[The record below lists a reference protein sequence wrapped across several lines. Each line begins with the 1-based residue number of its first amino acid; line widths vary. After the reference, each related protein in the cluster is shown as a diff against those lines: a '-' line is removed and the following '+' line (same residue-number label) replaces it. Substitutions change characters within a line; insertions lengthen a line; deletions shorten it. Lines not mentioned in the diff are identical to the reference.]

1 MEKTVNEEGVKGV
14 KRELKGKIA
23 FIVAAIAV
31 IWSLFQ
37 LIVAVY
43 PISTNTLRAIHVS
56 FGLALGLIIFPF
68 KRVQDKSGQRKVLFV
83 DIILALISIL
93 PGIYICLFQHDIMM
107 RMGEVTLC
115 ERILGIILIV
125 LLIDFSRRV
134 LGWSVTIVAL
144 IAIAYAFFGYLIP
157 GPMGHKGFNLDRIIS
172 QLYLTNEG
180 IYTIPIGVSAAFVYL
195 FMLFGTFLQYSG
207 GGDFFLNIASAI
219 FGKLRGG
226 PAKIA
231 VISSGLFGM
240 ISGSA
245 VSNVM
250 VDGWLTIPLMRK
262 VGFRAQL
269 AAAIEAVAST
279 GGQLMPP
286 IMGAAA
292 FIIPDMI
299 GKTYLD
305 VILAAAIPG
314 ILYYATLFFMVDFE
328 AVRLGLKGLSAE
340 ELPSIKKTM
349 KEGFPFIIPIMV
361 LIYFIGIIGTSPTI
375 AAFWATVCVF
385 GSTLLRK
392 STRMNLK
399 TIIKALESAAYGAVV
414 VVSAC
419 ALGGILIG
427 IVMMTGLGMNFS
439 TIILDLS
446 GGSLLILLF
455 LTMIT
460 SLILGMGMTTT
471 ACYIILAILVAPALI
486 KMGVSPMG
494 AHLFIFYFGI
504 ISAVTPPV
512 ALAAYAAAGL
522 ANTDPMKTGYTAFR
536 LSIAG
541 FILPF
546 MFVYGPS
553 LILEGPIV
561 TIITSFI
568 TALLGV
574 YALSAALQ
582 GYLLGELILIKRFI
596 LFIAALLLIVPGF
609 ITDAIGIFLFL
620 LVIFPQ
626 MYQRSKRKNQ
636 PY

>member
-1 MEKTVNEEGVKGV
+1 MKKVVSDEGAR
-14 KRELKGKIA
+14 RELKGKVG
-23 FIVAAIAV
+23 FIVGVIAV

-37 LIVAVY
+37 LVVAVY
-43 PISTNTLRAIHVS
+43 PISTNTLRAIHLS
-56 FGLALGLIIFPF
+56 FGLALGLIIFPL
-68 KRVQDKSGQRKVLFV
+68 KRVQDKSDQRKVLFV
-83 DIILALISIL
+83 DVILALISIL
-93 PGIYICLFQHDIMM
+93 PGIYICLFQQDVMM
-107 RMGEVTLC
+107 RMGEVTPI
-115 ERILGIILIV
+115 ERILGIIIIA

-134 LGWSVTIVAL
+134 MGWSVTIVAI
-144 IAIAYAFFGYLIP
+144 IAIIYAFFGFLIP
-157 GPMGHKGFNLDRIIS
+157 GPLGHKGFSLDRIIS

-207 GGDFFLNIASAI
+207 GGDFFLNIASAG

-250 VDGWLTIPLMRK
+250 VDGWLTIPLMQK

-299 GKTYLD
+299 GKTYLN

-314 ILYYATLFFMVDFE
+314 ILYYMALFFMVDFE
-328 AVRLGLKGLSAE
+328 AANLGLKGLSQE
-340 ELPSIKKTM
+340 ELPSFKKTM
-349 KEGFPFIIPIMV
+349 KEGYPFIIPIAV
-361 LIYFIGIIGTSPTI
+361 LIYSIGIIGTSPTI
-375 AAFWATVCVF
+375 AGFWATLSVL
-385 GSTLLRK
+385 GATLLRK
-392 STRMNLK
+392 STRMDLK
-399 TIIKALESAAYGAVV
+399 KIIKALETAAYGAVV

-427 IVMMTGLGMNFS
+427 IVMMTGLGMNLS
-439 TIILDLS
+439 TIIVDLS
-446 GGSLLILLF
+446 GGNTVFLLL

-471 ACYIILAILVAPALI
+471 ACYIILAILVGPALI

-504 ISAVTPPV
+504 ISCITPPV

-522 ANTDPMKTGYTAFR
+522 GNTDPMKTGYTAFR
-536 LSIAG
+536 IGVTG
-541 FILPF
+541 FIIPF
-546 MFVYGPS
+546 MFIYRPA
-553 LILEGPIV
+553 LILEGSFLM
-561 TIITSFI
+561 IITSFLA
-568 TALLGV
+568 TSLGV
-574 YALSAALQ
+574 YALCAATQ
-582 GYLLGELILIKRFI
+582 GYLLGKLILIKRVI

-609 ITDAIGIFLFL
+609 ITDAIGLFL
-620 LVIFPQ
+620 VLIIFFPQ